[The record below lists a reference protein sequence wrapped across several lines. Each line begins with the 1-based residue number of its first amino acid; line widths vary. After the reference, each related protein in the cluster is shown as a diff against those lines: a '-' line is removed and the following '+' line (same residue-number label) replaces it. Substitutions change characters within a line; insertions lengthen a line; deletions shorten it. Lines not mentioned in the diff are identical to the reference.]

1 MPYGRPIEITD
12 PQTARELDAFPLI
25 SLEILEGS
33 LDGTEV
39 VAYADY
45 SINELRS
52 IAKQLG
58 IEIRR
63 RESAQL
69 AGGGLREGKK
79 RGSYSSIHP

>member
-33 LDGTEV
+33 LDGKDV

-52 IAKQLG
+52 IAKQMG
-58 IEIRR
+58 IEK
-63 RESAQL
+63 
-69 AGGGLREGKK
+69 GFFMKK
-79 RGSYSSIHP
+79 SELIKKLEEHYDS